1 MERLAIVLLVAVMVA
16 LALALARQRNLVAIA
31 VLSGAYSL
39 TAAAAMSLLDAIDV
53 AFTEAAVGAGIS
65 LSLML
70 AAIALAAR
78 RGHTGGGIELGAP
91 HNGRRAA
98 ALVAALV
105 TGGALLYAATGLP
118 PLGDAAAP
126 IHGHIGARFIAEG
139 PLATG
144 IPNMVTSVLASYR
157 GYDTLGEV
165 TVIFAAGVAVMALL
179 RRPGEKA

>member
-1 MERLAIVLLVAVMVA
+1 MERLLVALLVAIMVA
-16 LALALARQRNLVAIA
+16 LALALVRQRNLVALA

-39 TAAAAMSLLDAIDV
+39 AAAAAMVVLDAIDV

-65 LSLML
+65 LTLML
-70 AAIALAAR
+70 AAIALATR
-78 RGHTGGGIELGAP
+78 RGQTDAAP
-91 HNGRRAA
+91 HGGRRAL
-98 ALVAALV
+98 ALVAALAA
-105 TGGALLYAATGLP
+105 GGALLYATSGMP

-126 IHGHIGARFIAEG
+126 VHGHIGARFIAEG
-139 PLATG
+139 PVATG

-179 RRPGEKA
+179 RRGREEA

>member
-1 MERLAIVLLVAVMVA
+1 MERLAILLLVAVMVA
-16 LALALARQRNLVAIA
+16 LALALARQRNLIAIA
-31 VLSGAYSL
+31 VLSGGYSL
-39 TAAAAMSLLDAIDV
+39 AAAAVMSLLDAIDV

-65 LSLML
+65 LALML
-70 AAIALAAR
+70 AAIALATR
-78 RGHTGGGIELGAP
+78 PGQTDIAP
-91 HNGRRAA
+91 HDGRRAA
-98 ALVAALV
+98 ALVAALAV
-105 TGGALLYAATGLP
+105 GAALLYATSGLP

-139 PLATG
+139 PVATG

-179 RRPGEKA
+179 RRGREET

>member
-1 MERLAIVLLVAVMVA
+1 MERLLVVLLVAIMVA
-16 LALALARQRNLVAIA
+16 LALALVRQRNLVALA

-39 TAAAAMSLLDAIDV
+39 AAAAAMVVLDAIDV

-65 LSLML
+65 LTLML
-70 AAIALAAR
+70 AAIALATRHGQTDA
-78 RGHTGGGIELGAP
+78 AP
-91 HNGRRAA
+91 HGGRRALALAA
-98 ALVAALV
+98 ALAA
-105 TGGALLYAATGLP
+105 GGALLYATSGMP

-126 IHGHIGARFIAEG
+126 VHGHIGARFIAEG
-139 PLATG
+139 PVATG

-179 RRPGEKA
+179 RRRREEA